1 MTYNP
6 VLWQEVT
13 SIIAEMTGLEAESL
27 TPEQTF
33 EEVGFDSLT
42 TVEIVV
48 AAEERL
54 GVSIADEELLGLS
67 TIGEV
72 VAYIEGLVAAA
83 GPRAVVEVG

>member
-54 GVSIADEELLGLS
+54 GVSIADEELLALS

-72 VAYIEGLVAAA
+72 VAYIEGLVTAA

>member
-6 VLWQEVT
+6 VLWQELT
-13 SIIAEMTGLEAESL
+13 SIIEEMTGLKAESL

-33 EEVGFDSLT
+33 EELGFDSLT

-48 AAEERL
+48 GAEDRL
-54 GVSIADEELLGLS
+54 GVSIADEELLALR

-72 VAYIEGLVAAA
+72 AAYIEGLVTA
-83 GPRAVVEVG
+83 GAPPALVEVQ